1 MVPGTNA
8 PISSLQD
15 AQEFA
20 KTYGFPIIFKAA
32 YGGGGRGMRVVREY
46 EVCHTPLYVYIHSM
60 RYIHQNITIFI
71 VMYSNY
77 IVFSNVSFRCTL
89 IPLTFSLPNNL
100 FIMYNKDMG
109 KF

>member
-8 PISSLQD
+8 PIPSLQE

-46 EVCHTPLYVYIHSM
+46 EVC
-60 RYIHQNITIFI
+60 IFI
-71 VMYSNY
+71 FVNKCDCY
-77 IVFSNVSFRCTL
+77 
-89 IPLTFSLPNNL
+89 LPE
-100 FIMYNKDMG
+100 YND
-109 KF
+109 FYLHVR